1 MKSFN
6 QFINEALNRPYLWK
20 KSYSPRDDEIAKID
34 ANNIGTP
41 LIWTYIFATALGD
54 TIEVDVKYEHI
65 DQSITIMFS
74 LYDKGDYIEDLTGRG
89 EPFRVFATVID
100 IAKHFVK
107 NANFTIKKI
116 KFSASKG
123 EGPGRAKLYHR
134 FAKRFGTESGYGKVA
149 VKTYSHDVEYIL
161 SRG

>member
-6 QFINEALNRPYLWK
+6 QFINEALNRPYQWK
-20 KSYSPRDDEIAKID
+20 NIYSPREREIARID
-34 ANNIGTP
+34 DIAIGTP
-41 LIWTYIFATALGD
+41 LMWTYSFATASGD
-54 TIEVDVKYEHI
+54 IIEADIKYEYR
-65 DQSITIMFS
+65 DRSITIGFA
-74 LYDKGDYIEDLTGRG
+74 LNDNDDYIEDLTGEG
-89 EPFRVFATVID
+89 DSFRVFATVID
-100 IAKHFVK
+100 IASHFVK